1 MMQIGELVFYGGRVL
16 LEMELVAGY
25 VVMICQPRR
34 VMGCRI
40 QSDGGKGALRLRRVG
55 AEQLKKTRSPETSGC
70 ELPQAVSFPRT
81 SRYAHLSQHV
91 TSFQDQQVDS
101 FLNRRHMRGG
111 RAVRLHSTDI

>member
-55 AEQLKKTRSPETSGC
+55 AEQLEQNALSGN
-70 ELPQAVSFPRT
+70 LGLRVAASSVFPKDKQVRT
-81 SRYAHLSQHV
+81 SITARYFLSGP
-91 TSFQDQQVDS
+91 T
-101 FLNRRHMRGG
+101 G
-111 RAVRLHSTDI
+111 